1 MSLSDSYLKTSSLI
15 FIILIVRSCGL
26 SCNCF
31 YRVNEMKM
39 KDVEHQQYHYTT
51 SFASSNDD
59 GHVPLAIDFELFFT
73 RTQQ

>member
-1 MSLSDSYLKTSSLI
+1 
-15 FIILIVRSCGL
+15 
-26 SCNCF
+26 
-31 YRVNEMKM
+31 MKM